1 MKSVRRLL
9 PALTTEQE
17 IYEKYICFDAPRRF
31 DIFENYERTLAF
43 ILDVRTLF
51 MRRKRKRGRK
61 PYYANFSTIEELDP
75 ASGLILAAEIDRW
88 RRTTSRKPVSFDHLW
103 QKDVRNFFVQAGLF
117 ELLHID
123 PATAQVSD
131 GEELGLETIQYRS
144 DVFTSGEVADSFR
157 EELESKIGGGIGPR
171 IDVYNALS
179 EAMSNVVWH
188 AYQRAMGAWPSQVMN
203 RWWLGGTWSKT
214 ENLVTVQMYDHGVGI
229 PRTLP
234 KSEHWS
240 EVLPLIGRL
249 DLERSD
255 AGMIEAAMQY
265 GRTRT
270 GRAGRGKG
278 LAQMADWID
287 RAGNGSLRILSGR
300 GSLTFLPGRQ
310 PIKER
315 LATEFCGTLIEW
327 KVSL

>member
-1 MKSVRRLL
+1 MKSVRRRL
-9 PALTTEQE
+9 PAFTTEREVHQ
-17 IYEKYICFDAPRRF
+17 KYICFDAPKRF
-31 DIFENYERTLAF
+31 NIFENYERTLAF

-51 MRRKRKRGRK
+51 MRTQRKRGRR

-88 RRTTSRKPVSFDHLW
+88 RRTTSRTPVSFDHLW
-103 QKDVRNFFVQAGLF
+103 KKDVRDFFFQAGLF
-117 ELLHID
+117 DLLHID
-123 PATAQVSD
+123 PAATHVSEGD
-131 GEELGLETIQYRS
+131 EGDFETIQYRS
-144 DVFTSGEVADSFR
+144 GIITSGEEANSFR
-157 EELESKIGGGIGPR
+157 EELEAKIGGDIGPR
-171 IDVYNALS
+171 VDVYNALS

-188 AYQRAMGAWPSQVMN
+188 AYQRTLGAWPKAVIN
-203 RWWLGGTWSKT
+203 RWWLGGTWSKSD
-214 ENLVTVQMYDHGVGI
+214 NMVTVQMYDHGVGI

-240 EVLPLIGRL
+240 EVLPLIGRI
-249 DLERSD
+249 DSERSD

-270 GRAGRGKG
+270 GKAGRGKG
-278 LAQMADWID
+278 LAQMADWIESAD
-287 RAGNGSLRILSGR
+287 NGSLRILSGN

-310 PIKER
+310 LIKER
-315 LATEFCGTLIEW
+315 LATEFCGTLVEW